1 MRAPELFFVVAAV
14 TEANIRYAVLRVG
27 DCNSLP
33 AVFEEDSEAQGLQNA
48 PRCRCSVM
56 PGLENS
62 LKHYAPCQILLTGWK
77 YAQIRCLADDV
88 GAGVLLCRREGD
100 GAIPAAADGEFE

>member
-1 MRAPELFFVVAAV
+1 MLHIFVVAAV
-14 TEANIRYAVLRVG
+14 TEANICYAVLGVR
-27 DCNSLP
+27 DCYSLP
-33 AVFEEDSEAQGLQNA
+33 GVFEEDSEAQGLQNA

-62 LKHYAPCQILLTGWK
+62 LEHYAPCQIPLTGWK
-77 YAQIRCLADDV
+77 HAQIRRLSDIL